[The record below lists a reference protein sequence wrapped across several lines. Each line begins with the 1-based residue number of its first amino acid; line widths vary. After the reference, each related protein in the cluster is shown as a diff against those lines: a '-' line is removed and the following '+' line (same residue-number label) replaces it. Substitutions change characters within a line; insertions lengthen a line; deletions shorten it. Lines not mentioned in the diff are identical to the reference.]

1 MTNIATLPQ
10 EGQILVNVEDMS
22 LFNNIKRSIS
32 MIKGVGKVV
41 VPRRKKLSGYE
52 RSLRDLDAGRVSE
65 YDSLDELI
73 NEIEG

>member
-1 MTNIATLPQ
+1 
-10 EGQILVNVEDMS
+10 
-22 LFNNIKRSIS
+22 